1 MTFRVGS
8 CVGYIGF
15 MRVKSIMCSFRTS
28 LTMDQKTN
36 DSGGPNYLEL
46 NDHGVV

>member
-1 MTFRVGS
+1 MSS

-15 MRVKSIMCSFRTS
+15 IRVKSIMCSFRTS

-36 DSGGPNYLEL
+36 DFGCPNIL
-46 NDHGVV
+46 NDYGVV